1 MKEETTIKRPP
12 GLTVMTQAYDPAFS
26 YVVIE
31 HRLEAG
37 GKAGFQTIDDALS
50 DLKPE
55 IVHQELVTDPSS
67 GEKKLVIKM
76 KQQETEEIML
86 VFLGTSLKEKYRC
99 YVYE

>member
-37 GKAGFQTIDDALS
+37 EKAGFQKIDDALF

-55 IVHQELVTDPSS
+55 IVNQELVTDPSS

-86 VFLGTSLKEKYRC
+86 AFLGNSLKEDFHC
-99 YVYE
+99 YIY

>member
-26 YVVIE
+26 YMVIE
-31 HRLEAG
+31 HRLEAREN
-37 GKAGFQTIDDALS
+37 AGFQRIDDALS
-50 DLKPE
+50 GLKPE
-55 IVHQELVTDPSS
+55 IVNQELVTDPSS

-86 VFLGTSLKEKYRC
+86 AFLGNSLKEDFHC
-99 YVYE
+99 YIY